1 MILYHGTS
9 ARHLKDTLAHGL
21 RPRGTAEGH
30 WSEYPS
36 RPDLVYLTTA
46 YPFFFGYNALEEKDT
61 DDNHILVVEVEG
73 LEPNNM
79 LPDEDFVSQSL
90 AHHKKE
96 SFEEFH
102 DDVRDDL
109 EAYAHHWEDSLKG
122 LGNCAHKGEIT
133 PDKIRRYCVID
144 VSKRPEIAMDL
155 TSPSI
160 SLMNFQILGDA
171 YKQKVAWMFGD
182 DEEYPVFE
190 TMFEMDDANMSP
202 DVRKMVEGRKLFWD
216 KQSKNRDGVVVVDV
230 I

>member
-1 MILYHGTS
+1 MKLYHGTS

-21 RPRGTAEGH
+21 RPRGIGAGQ

-46 YPFFFGYNALEEKDT
+46 YPFFFGFHATEEDSG
-61 DDNHILVVEVEG
+61 DHILVVEVDD
-73 LEPNNM
+73 LDPDNL

-90 AHHKKE
+90 AHMKKE
-96 SFEEFH
+96 SFEDFH

-109 EAYAHHWEDSLKG
+109 ESYAHHWEDSLNG
-122 LGNCAHKGEIT
+122 LGNCAYKGTIAPNQIT
-133 PDKIRRYCVID
+133 RYCLLD
-144 VSKRPEIAMDL
+144 PRKRAEIAMDL

-182 DEEYPVFE
+182 AEEYPVFE
-190 TMFEMDDANMSP
+190 TMFEMDEENLSEEM
-202 DVRKMVEGRKLFWD
+202 RKIVEGRKIYWE
-216 KQSKNRDGVVVVDV
+216 KQSKNREGVVVVNV
-230 I
+230 V